1 MALQTSGSITL
12 NDIHVEAGGTTGTAC
27 SINESDIREL
37 IDKTASTEM
46 SFSDW
51 YGATATFSFS
61 ISSNTLKGTL
71 STLATAAGWD
81 GNDLIDCTINS
92 GVYVWSDST
101 STAALTIDVANAT
114 VTNNGYIMGQGG
126 SGGFNTSSSSGNA
139 TDGGPAININAAST
153 TITNNSGAFIAG
165 GGGGGAWSVE
175 DRPAGS
181 FFKGGGGGAGG
192 GEGGK
197 GGSNNNSHRAGASSP
212 GGTGGG
218 GAQAGGG
225 RYTAVNEG
233 WGSGGG
239 RILPGTA
246 HSSSGYTGGGAG
258 GQAGTGGGGGGW
270 GAAGS
275 NGDSF
280 GTTIYGGS
288 GGAAITG
295 TSRTL
300 TNNGTVYGS
309 T

>member
-12 NDIHVEAGGTTGTAC
+12 NDIHVEANGTTGTAC

-126 SGGFNTSSSSGNA
+126 NGGSPSTGDGTS
-139 TDGGPAININAAST
+139 GGPAINVTAANT

-165 GGGGGAWSVE
+165 GGGGGAASHNSNQNNDTFW
-175 DRPAGS
+175 R
-181 FFKGGGGGAGG
+181 GGGGGAGG
-192 GEGGK
+192 G
-197 GGSNNNSHRAGASSP
+197 
-212 GGTGGG
+212 TGGNGDVTNTSQQAGSSTPGQASAG
-218 GAQAGGG
+218 GAEAGGG
-225 RYTAVNEG
+225 TLYRSYG
-233 WGSGGG
+233 IGGG
-239 RILPGTA
+239 RILPW
-246 HSSSGYTGGGAG
+246 S
-258 GQAGTGGGGGGW
+258 
-270 GAAGS
+270 
-275 NGDSF
+275 
-280 GTTIYGGS
+280 
-288 GGAAITG
+288 
-295 TSRTL
+295 L
-300 TNNGTVYGS
+300 THTYKLFTWYWWWWKPSWHNFRRWWLGCFWC
-309 T
+309 